1 MGNERSGARGQ
12 RLRSLALHGGV
23 VAGAALTLAVDRRLR
38 RNGRN
43 PAVAVPAVTAAF
55 YGVVAVAERVRP
67 YRKDWQPT
75 LREFA
80 TDGAFLASVMATQG
94 AAMAAAAPVRRR
106 TRRTLRA
113 DRLPV
118 PVGAALGILAFDLL
132 HSRMH
137 QVGHRW
143 GPAWRVHSVHHSA
156 ERLYWFNATRFQ
168 TLEMFVDMVM
178 ETVVIGALGLSHE
191 QHVVYQALRGMYG
204 QVQHCNVDVDSGPL
218 NRVFSTPD
226 LHRWHHST
234 VYAEGDTNYG
244 AITSVWDQVFGTH
257 FEPADREG
265 PEQIGVGRMPDFPR
279 TFWALERVPLDWKK
293 IRDRNAETWFADEP
307 VAV

>member
-38 RNGRN
+38 RSGRN
-43 PAVAVPAVTAAF
+43 PAAAVPAVAAAF
-55 YGVVAVAERVRP
+55 YGVIAVTERVRP
-67 YRKDWQPT
+67 HRTEWQPT

-80 TDGAFLASVMATQG
+80 TDGTFMASVLAIQ
-94 AAMAAAAPVRRR
+94 AAGLAAAEPLRGRRS
-106 TRRTLRA
+106 LRL

-118 PVGAALGILAFDLL
+118 PVGAAVSVLAVDLF
-132 HSRMH
+132 HSRIH

-156 ERLYWFNATRFQ
+156 ERLYWFNATRFHA
-168 TLEMFVDMVM
+168 LEMFVDMVM
-178 ETVVIGALGLSHE
+178 ETLVVGALGLSHE
-191 QHVVYQALRGMYG
+191 QHVVHQAMRALYG

-244 AITSVWDQVFGTH
+244 AITSVWDQVFRTH
-257 FEPADREG
+257 FDPSDRDG
-265 PEQIGVGRMPDFPR
+265 PEQIGVGRMPDFPQS
-279 TFWALERVPLDWKK
+279 FWALERVPLDWKK
-293 IRDRNAETWFADEP
+293 VRDRNAETWFADEP
-307 VAV
+307 AAV